1 MDYILHYDYASIAL
15 AFVIILHFYH
25 KKTIRT
31 SQTYVFIGLVWLM
44 FYTNIA
50 DVVTVIAD
58 KWRWSVP
65 TVYVL
70 NLLYLTCF
78 HLLPFMYH
86 LYLRVITKNPREWN
100 WKDLLSIFGPVTV
113 SMLMIWTSPF
123 TGWIFEY
130 TLENGYGHGSL
141 FVILYVVA
149 LVYIVETLSLT
160 LIYRNKLTAWQCL
173 SVFSYVTAGIVGMIT
188 KVLLPNVLL
197 MQFVVSISL
206 LFLYMSLENS
216 ENDED
221 RVLGVYNRRG
231 FDKKITTISNL
242 ESRFH
247 VLVISIINFQAI
259 REVMGVEFSQTMLK
273 RMAELLNPNMRWADL
288 YYVSEGKF
296 AIVIEEKNK
305 KIETIVG
312 NVRTRL
318 AHAGKL
324 GDIKIEPE
332 TLILQ
337 LDYPNEVKSVEDIM
351 DSIDYAITAPFD
363 AESEIMHLSEEILKG
378 RRREGRVLQAMQ
390 QALANGTFQVYYQ
403 PIYSTTE
410 KRFSSAEALIRLY
423 DEDMGFISPDEFI
436 PMAEK
441 NGMILQI
448 GEFVFRTVCEM
459 MSRKKLWEKG
469 IDYVEVNL
477 SVVQCMQEDICEMLY
492 GIMDEYDVP
501 YSSINLEVTET
512 TLARD
517 ILWATMERMAVGG
530 VTFSL
535 DDYGTGYSN
544 LANVLK
550 HPFHIIKLDKSMIWY
565 AMENENAMR
574 ALRHTVNMMRDLNM
588 CVVAEGVETE
598 EQVKVLEK
606 MGCEYLQGFYFSRP
620 VPEKDFLDK
629 IGCID

>member
-1 MDYILHYDYASIAL
+1 MEYVLHYDYAAIVIAL
-15 AFVIILHFYH
+15 IVMLHFYH
-25 KKTIRT
+25 KKSIRT
-31 SQTYVFIGLVWLM
+31 NQTYVFIGLIWLVV
-44 FYTNIA
+44 YTSVM

-58 KWRWSVP
+58 ENRWSVP
-65 TVYVL
+65 LVYVL
-70 NLLYLTCF
+70 NLCYLTTF
-78 HLLPFMYH
+78 HLLPFVYH
-86 LYLRVITKNPREWN
+86 LYLRVITKNPKEWTS
-100 WKDLLSIFGPVTV
+100 KDKWALFAPVSV
-113 SMLMIWTSPF
+113 SMLMIWTSPL
-123 TGWIFEY
+123 TDWIFVY
-130 TLENGYGHGSL
+130 TLEDGYTHGSL
-141 FVILYVVA
+141 FVVLY
-149 LVYIVETLSLT
+149 LITTVYIVETLILM
-160 LIYRNKLTAWQCL
+160 LGYRSKLTAWQCFA
-173 SVFSYVTAGIVGMIT
+173 VCSYVAACVAGIVT
-188 KVLLPNVLL
+188 KLLLPDILL
-197 MQFVVSISL
+197 LQFVVAVSL

-216 ENDED
+216 EIDED
-221 RVLGVYNRRG
+221 QMLGIYNRRG
-231 FDKKITTISNL
+231 FDKKISTV
-242 ESRFH
+242 SRRDKKFH
-247 VLVISIINFQAI
+247 VLVISITNFQAI
-259 REVMGVEFSQTMLK
+259 REVMGVDISQAMLK
-273 RMAELLNPNMRWADL
+273 RMADLLKPNMRWADL

-296 AIVIEEKNK
+296 AIVSEERNK
-305 KIETIVG
+305 KFDTLVN
-312 NVRTRL
+312 NVRIHL
-318 AHAGKL
+318 AQSGKM
-324 GDIKIEPE
+324 GDIKVEPE

-337 LDYPNEVKSVEDIM
+337 LDYPDEVKTVEDIM
-351 DSIDYAITAPFD
+351 DSIDYAIAAPFD
-363 AESEIMHLSEEILKG
+363 AECEVLHLSEDILKG
-378 RRREGRVLQAMQ
+378 RRREGRILQAMQ
-390 QALANGTFQVYYQ
+390 QALINGTFQVYYQ

-410 KRFSSAEALIRLY
+410 KRFSSAEALLRLY

-469 IDYVEVNL
+469 INYVEVNL

-588 CVVAEGVETE
+588 CIVAEGVETE

-606 MGCEYLQGFYFSRP
+606 MGCEYLQGFYFSKP
-620 VPEKDFLDK
+620 VPEKDFLAK
-629 IGCID
+629 IGCE